1 MRRIQCS
8 GVLCAARLQ
17 EPPLLPGLLLQQLQ
31 AIASSSRVAASLN
44 ILHWLQLVAGAC
56 RAVNSATAADA
67 ATAAAAAAD
76 AAADVESTFALAA
89 AISAVVPEQLPDS
102 CLAYLS
108 APGPSMPSYPAAEP
122 YAELAP
128 LYAKM
133 RRELYALVNACLQ
146 VRCVL
151 GGCGVSVAE
160 SGCICSKGP
169 LHFWWPQCVQCK
181 CMDGVVSATAV

>member
-1 MRRIQCS
+1 VCLFCLLACRLTC
-8 GVLCAARLQ
+8 LQ

-44 ILHWLQLVAGAC
+44 ILHWLQLVADAC
-56 RAVNSATAADA
+56 RAAD
-67 ATAAAAAAD
+67 TAAAAD
-76 AAADVESTFALAA
+76 AAAAAAAAAGDSTFVLSA
-89 AISAVVPEQLPDS
+89 AISAVVPEQLLDS

-122 YAELAP
+122 YAELTL

-146 VRCVL
+146 VGACLAGRGYSVHGDVACEGIARSRCKL
-151 GGCGVSVAE
+151 QVADSTAGHCAGWLE
-160 SGCICSKGP
+160 NA
-169 LHFWWPQCVQCK
+169 CK
-181 CMDGVVSATAV
+181 KC

>member
-1 MRRIQCS
+1 
-8 GVLCAARLQ
+8 LQ

-31 AIASSSRVAASLN
+31 AIAASSRVAASLN
-44 ILHWLQLVAGAC
+44 ILHWLQLVAETC
-56 RAVNSATAADA
+56 RAANIAAADA
-67 ATAAAAAAD
+67 ADAASSAAAAAAV
-76 AAADVESTFALAA
+76 AVKESTFALSA

-122 YAELAP
+122 YAELQP

-146 VRCVL
+146 VR
-151 GGCGVSVAE
+151 
-160 SGCICSKGP
+160 
-169 LHFWWPQCVQCK
+169 
-181 CMDGVVSATAV
+181 

>member
-1 MRRIQCS
+1 MPHPAHHSCLTGS
-8 GVLCAARLQ
+8 AVACLQ

-31 AIASSSRVAASLN
+31 AIASSSRIAASLN
-44 ILHWLQLVAGAC
+44 ILHWLQLVADAC
-56 RAVNSATAADA
+56 RTANAAAADTAAA
-67 ATAAAAAAD
+67 AAAAAAD
-76 AAADVESTFALAA
+76 AAQASTFALAA

-108 APGPSMPSYPAAEP
+108 APGASMPSYPAAEP

-146 VRCVL
+146 VRCCL
-151 GGCGVSVAE
+151 
-160 SGCICSKGP
+160 
-169 LHFWWPQCVQCK
+169 
-181 CMDGVVSATAV
+181 TAKLV